1 MAESSRHRARE
12 LVLHALYASS
22 HNDLDPESNLS
33 GIMEEEKFSGKNAE
47 FARHLFQQVGEHQEW
62 ADGIISGLAKNWAL
76 ERIAMIDRT
85 ILRMG
90 LVELEKIP
98 QTPVKVVLNE
108 AIELAKTYSTAES
121 SSFINGVLDQ
131 YVQQTTKSEG

>member
-1 MAESSRHRARE
+1 MTEFSRHHARE
-12 LVLHALYASS
+12 LVLQALYASS
-22 HNDLDPESNLS
+22 HNDLDPESNFS
-33 GIMEEEKFSGKNAE
+33 RIMEGEELSGKNVE
-47 FARHLFQQVGEHQEW
+47 FAGHLFQQVVEHDQW
-62 ADGIISGLAKNWAL
+62 ADGIISDLARNWAL

-85 ILRMG
+85 ILKMA

-121 SSFINGVLDQ
+121 FSFVNGVLDQ
-131 YVQQTTKSEG
+131 YVRQTTKSEG